1 MMVNRG
7 RTIDDF
13 PGRGKQK
20 AAAPAAMDFTSFLR
34 DIPRPAF
41 RVIFNNFI
49 WLKTFSCYTVQQ
61 S

>member
-1 MMVNRG
+1 
-7 RTIDDF
+7 
-13 PGRGKQK
+13 
-20 AAAPAAMDFTSFLR
+20 MDFTSFLR